1 MEQISLPQKSKM
13 IKQEGNRAVFEIK
26 PCYPGYGVNIGNSL
40 RRVILGSL
48 PGAAITAVKIK
59 GVTHEFSTI
68 PYVLEDVVQIIL
80 NLKEIRIKLYSEEP
94 VTVSL
99 KVKGE
104 KDVKASDIEITSDVE
119 IINKDA
125 HIATLTDKKA
135 ELEMEIRLEKGRGY
149 VSVEQRVK
157 EKLEIGMIAV
167 DAIFSPIR
175 KINYEVEDMRVGERT
190 DYNRLVFDIETDGSI
205 TAQEALTQAA
215 NILSDHF
222 NILSSIETE
231 KDIIGEGK
239 DVSAVKEESIG
250 GKKTYKISDLKL
262 SARTVKALEENKI
275 KTMASLVKK
284 SESGL
289 IDLEGLG
296 EKAVKEIK
304 KALGKLGASLRE

>member
-1 MEQISLPQKSKM
+1 MEQISLPQKPKI

-48 PGAAITAVKIK
+48 PGAAIVAVKIK

-94 VTVSL
+94 VMVSL
-99 KVKGE
+99 KAKGE
-104 KDVKASDIEITSDVE
+104 KEVTASDIEITSDVE
-119 IINKDA
+119 IINKNA

-149 VSVEQRVK
+149 VSVEQRAK

-167 DAIFSPIR
+167 DAIFSPVR

-205 TAQEALTQAA
+205 TAQDALTQAA
-215 NILSDHF
+215 KILSDHF
-222 NILSSIETE
+222 NMLSSIETE
-231 KDIIGEGK
+231 KDIIGEEK
-239 DVSAVKEESIG
+239 DVSVVEEENIDD
-250 GKKTYKISDLKL
+250 KKTYKISDFKL
-262 SARTVKALEENKI
+262 SARATKALEENKI
-275 KTMASLVKK
+275 KTVSNLIKK
-284 SESGL
+284 SES
-289 IDLEGLG
+289 DLMNIEGLG

-304 KALGKLGASLRE
+304 KALAQLGISLKE